1 MAADFASGPRQ
12 FLDGVPARAR
22 EKASGILMDCPS
34 FELSG
39 VTLDPGMAFAAGA
52 LLLVVDGFVVLRAI
66 VGGAPRAV
74 VTCEAG
80 PGSVL
85 LPPSTEEALV
95 ALGGSRV
102 TLIDADARSELL
114 RIPAVAERIV
124 QQLTAALGQ
133 KQEGTAT
140 FALTRHIELVRRKFL
155 HLGRSYGHV
164 VRDGI
169 RIDFPVSHALLAEM
183 IGSSRETVTRAVDD
197 LQRAGFVAR
206 SGSTYRLLVSPES
219 VFGSA

>member
-1 MAADFASGPRQ
+1 MAEEFATGPRQ
-12 FLDGVPARAR
+12 FLDDVPSPDR
-22 EKASGILMDCPS
+22 EQASRILAACPS
-34 FELSG
+34 FEING
-39 VTLDPGMAFAAGA
+39 VALDPGMAFAAGA
-52 LLLVVDGFVVLRAI
+52 LLLVADGFVVLRAI
-66 VGGAPRAV
+66 VGGGRRGV

-80 PGSVL
+80 PGNVL
-85 LPPSTEEALV
+85 LPPSTEEVLV
-95 ALGGSRV
+95 ALGGSRL
-102 TLIDADARSELL
+102 TLIDAAARGQLL
-114 RIPAVAERIV
+114 RMPAVAERIV

-140 FALTRHIELVRRKFL
+140 FALTRHVERVRRKFL
-155 HLGRSYGHV
+155 HLGRNYGHV

-183 IGSSRETVTRAVDD
+183 IGSSRETVTRAVDE

-206 SGSTYRLLVSPES
+206 RGSTYRLLISPES